1 MEDSMGSLLY
11 LSIPA
16 LALAFFLPRKKF
28 FSKTRKNP
36 CILEKEPVILFS
48 KKGDN
53 GFSRERRKH
62 DDKGRSC

>member
-1 MEDSMGSLLY
+1 MGSLLY
-11 LSIPA
+11 LTNPVP
-16 LALAFFLPRKKF
+16 ALAFFTRERNF
-28 FSKTRKNP
+28 FPKTRKNP